1 MKTKLLHACVA
12 LLAVGVFAGCGPS
25 REEIERRER
34 ERLEAERR
42 AQEEIRKSNE
52 AVNEVSKKL
61 GRKPPPMDLGVPS
74 EKKDEPGKEEPKRP

>member
-1 MKTKLLHACVA
+1 MKTKFLHASVA
-12 LLAVGVFAGCGPS
+12 LLAVGMLAGCGPS

-61 GRKPPPMDLGVPS
+61 GRKPPPLDLGVPS
-74 EKKDEPGKEEPKRP
+74 EKQNEPGKEGPKQP